1 MTTGKVA
8 PDFHRNLGA
17 WGSATRVRHIMPN
30 VSHVSDRPRQFQRTV
45 RLRLLISDSEFS
57 LCSLNVR
64 SAISFTTEYPANGS
78 FDQPLTCRAYAHVCR
93 SGASAVRGEAT
104 DKRIYGQASRLIS
117 IG

>member
-45 RLRLLISDSEFS
+45 RLRLLISDFRVFPLQSECAICN
-57 LCSLNVR
+57 LIAQLNILQTVVLTNHLHAEHTR
-64 SAISFTTEYPANGS
+64 MYAEAELRPSVAKPRTKEYMVKPHG
-78 FDQPLTCRAYAHVCR
+78 
-93 SGASAVRGEAT
+93 
-104 DKRIYGQASRLIS
+104 
-117 IG
+117 